1 MNRRHLT
8 FWLMTMA
15 VFAALLWLLHEIL
28 LPFVGGIALAYV
40 QAPLADRM
48 ERLGMNR
55 TIAALL
61 IVSILVLSLIAA
73 VVLIVPLL
81 LHQGSALI
89 SNIPGYFKRVQE
101 IIVDPEFPLAE
112 LARHRRQQYR
122 IGNRQ
127 QGGDLAAR
135 LCLFALVRRNG
146 IGLVCV
152 CSDRDARRHL
162 LPDLRLAQDD
172 RRRRRLG
179 AAASARNRAPACA

>member
-48 ERLGMNR
+48 EQLGVNR

-61 IVSILVLSLIAA
+61 IVSVLVLSLIAA

-101 IIVDPEFPLAE
+101 MIVDPEFP
-112 LARHRRQQYR
+112 
-122 IGNRQ
+122 G
-127 QGGDLAAR
+127 
-135 LCLFALVRRNG
+135 
-146 IGLVCV
+146 
-152 CSDRDARRHL
+152 
-162 LPDLRLAQDD
+162 
-172 RRRRRLG
+172 
-179 AAASARNRAPACA
+179 